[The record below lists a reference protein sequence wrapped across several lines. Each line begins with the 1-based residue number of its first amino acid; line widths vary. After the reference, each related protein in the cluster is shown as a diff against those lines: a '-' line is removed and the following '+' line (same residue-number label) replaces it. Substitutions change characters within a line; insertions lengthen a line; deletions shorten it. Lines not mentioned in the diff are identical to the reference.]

1 MPQLS
6 DHFSEYL
13 SDSSKTS
20 ETANFPELNK
30 PPEVNDFVLIEFN
43 TLPKKYCV
51 GKITKP
57 KDTDKDYKI
66 SYMRKKHFSFEFFFP
81 CIEDVASVNI
91 DDIKVIL
98 PTPTECG
105 ATSRKKS
112 SLKFSYDFCF
122 LNVF

>member
-6 DHFSEYL
+6 DHSSEYL

-43 TLPKKYCV
+43 TLPKKYYV

-57 KDTDKDYKI
+57 EYADKNLKFLI
-66 SYMRKKHFSFEFFFP
+66 CARNIFLSNFFP
-81 CIEDVASVNI
+81 HV
-91 DDIKVIL
+91 
-98 PTPTECG
+98 
-105 ATSRKKS
+105 
-112 SLKFSYDFCF
+112 LKMWHS
-122 LNVF
+122 